1 MRHSSSI
8 LTRARRS
15 FSEPEL
21 STMMRAVLEGQT
33 AADVAQATA
42 KRLLG
47 SSMDTSM
54 KDPVVACYVDQNF
67 VSMLHL
73 LAKYQGFSELV
84 LANANAG
91 GENVHRGLVLGALIG
106 AQVGASGIPQELK
119 AGLHHIDAIEAE
131 IQAFVSARIGDVG
144 QCA

>member
-1 MRHSSSI
+1 
-8 LTRARRS
+8 
-15 FSEPEL
+15 
-21 STMMRAVLEGQT
+21 
-33 AADVAQATA
+33 
-42 KRLLG
+42 
-47 SSMDTSM
+47 MDTSM

-119 AGLHHIDAIEAE
+119 AGLHHIDAIEADPC
-131 IQAFVSARIGDVG
+131 AARCCDDSDATRTPRATTVSAGPWSSPTCG
-144 QCA
+144 